1 MSSLI
6 CEWVPLQTSREHTPI
21 FELINKNKYLSCIK
35 IIHVI
40 EHSRREHEQEE
51 TIRTSVKGVRANCSQ
66 PKYGCIK
73 QYGFKKGK
81 QYIIS
86 TIKKVKTQ

>member
-21 FELINKNKYLSCIK
+21 FELINKNNYLSCIK